1 MPIRVSAETNFLFR
15 IALVMLFMAVFVQG
29 IHTSYKAYAWLGLPL
44 SLWFGWDLYRRMKK
58 AQEEVQEFSQSIRYR
73 DFSRNFNVRQA
84 PDEVRTLREG
94 FNEINTT
101 LRVISREREMQFLYL
116 QQILELVDIGILS
129 YELESGKQNWM
140 NQAFKK
146 MFGIPYLRT
155 LQTLRTRNEK
165 LYLAIESIRPG
176 QTQVFTV
183 LSENRTVKVLM
194 VASVFQTEGLTHKLV
209 AFQNIN
215 RTLDENEAQ
224 AWQRLLSVMTHEIM
238 NSVAPISSLSG
249 SLKSRLEEN
258 EGPLP
263 AADLEDLVLGLET
276 IGRRSEGLLRFA
288 QSYRNLNKP
297 LTATIENYYLRD
309 VFENLITLLQPSL
322 DQKGI
327 GLEVVLPDPKLQGQ
341 MDGSLIEQ
349 VLINLIANAADA
361 VRDVEV
367 KRISLLADQRD
378 DRLFIR
384 VSDNGSGIEP
394 ELLDRIFVP
403 FFSTKKSGS
412 GIGLSL
418 CKQIM
423 LLHRGTIQVYSEPG
437 KGTAFDLEFP

>member
-1 MPIRVSAETNFLFR
+1 
-15 IALVMLFMAVFVQG
+15 
-29 IHTSYKAYAWLGLPL
+29 
-44 SLWFGWDLYRRMKK
+44 
-58 AQEEVQEFSQSIRYR
+58 
-73 DFSRNFNVRQA
+73 
-84 PDEVRTLREG
+84 
-94 FNEINTT
+94 
-101 LRVISREREMQFLYL
+101 
-116 QQILELVDIGILS
+116 
-129 YELESGKQNWM
+129 
-140 NQAFKK
+140 
-146 MFGIPYLRT
+146 
-155 LQTLRTRNEK
+155 
-165 LYLAIESIRPG
+165 
-176 QTQVFTV
+176 
-183 LSENRTVKVLM
+183 
-194 VASVFQTEGLTHKLV
+194 
-209 AFQNIN
+209 
-215 RTLDENEAQ
+215 
-224 AWQRLLSVMTHEIM
+224 
-238 NSVAPISSLSG
+238 LSG